1 MKKNIIRFVP
11 LLFSSIP
18 LVALAAQTTT
28 TSASCSSS
36 LTSVADFFNFITC
49 LISRSVIPLLF
60 AVAIMIFVYGVM
72 KYIANGADE
81 AKREE
86 GRKFMLWGIIAFFVM
101 ISVWGLVGILR
112 DTFGVH
118 NVLPQ
123 LPQ

>member
-1 MKKNIIRFVP
+1 
-11 LLFSSIP
+11 
-18 LVALAAQTTT
+18 
-28 TSASCSSS
+28 
-36 LTSVADFFNFITC
+36 
-49 LISRSVIPLLF
+49 
-60 AVAIMIFVYGVM
+60 MIFVYGVM

-118 NVLPQ
+118 NVIPQ
-123 LPQ
+123 LPQQ